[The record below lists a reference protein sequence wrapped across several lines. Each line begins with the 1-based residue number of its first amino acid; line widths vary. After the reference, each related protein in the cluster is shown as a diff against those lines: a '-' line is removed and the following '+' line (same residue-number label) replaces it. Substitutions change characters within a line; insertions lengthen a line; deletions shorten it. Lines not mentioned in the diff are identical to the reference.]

1 MNISSFDDLLQA
13 ARTQSAPQRLLF
25 VFVTV
30 ELPPD
35 STPAQRENFLAGQG
49 GSLEPVMSLDRTAQ
63 ELQSFAKL
71 VEESTQFG
79 HDWRLVFV
87 AALAGSAGLMPTSEA
102 AEKPLQAMVAAIR
115 TGNFGNYIPF
125 DRDGFAVQ
133 LGH

>member
-13 ARTQSAPQRLLF
+13 ARQQSTPQRLLF

-30 ELPPD
+30 ELPRD

-63 ELQSFAKL
+63 ELQSFAAL
-71 VEESTQFG
+71 VEESAQFG

-87 AALAGSAGLMPTSEA
+87 AALAGSADVMPTSEA
-102 AEKPLQAMVAAIR
+102 AEKPLQAMVAAIKAG
-115 TGNFGNYIPF
+115 TFGNYIPF

-133 LGH
+133 LDH